1 MQIKKI
7 LLLFTLGGA
16 LSTLTFGL
24 AACTGGNPAAQQ
36 SPTSTVTAQSP
47 GSMAGMDHS
56 SMNMDLGPKD
66 QNFDLRFLDAM
77 ILHHQGAVVMAQD
90 ALQKSNRPD
99 IKQLAQE
106 IIAAQEREIQQM
118 QGWRKAWYPLASS
131 QPMMWHAPMG
141 HMMSMSEEMKASMM
155 MNVDLGAADDQYDL
169 RFLNAMIPHHE
180 GALMMAQDALAKS
193 DRTELKQLSQA
204 ILDSQQAEIDQMK
217 QWRKAWYGQ

>member
-7 LLLFTLGGA
+7 LLLFTLGGV

-36 SPTSTVTAQSP
+36 SPNSTVTAQSP
-47 GSMAGMDHS
+47 ESMAGMDHS

-90 ALQKSNRPD
+90 ALQKSNRPE

-141 HMMSMSEEMKASMM
+141 HMMSMSEEMKAAMM